1 MAKLRIY
8 SDIVTQDEKEEMQFW
23 GMAGGVS
30 FNDVASFC
38 DNLPEDD
45 PDIDVLLH
53 CDGGSVSEGWSI
65 YDRLRATGKNI
76 TCIVEGKAHSMATVV
91 LMAAPK
97 EQRKAYENAEILI
110 HNPYCYTTRPLTAD
124 ALLTL
129 EQDMRN
135 EQNKIRDLYVERC
148 GCDAT
153 AIQEQMDKNVPMNVS
168 KAMEFGLIGEVLT
181 PMSAKHITENFNIN
195 PKQNPME
202 KENVEVKK
210 SLLDK
215 MLEKLGFK
223 SVEEVKFGMALNT
236 ADGATIE
243 VEREE
248 GEPQVGDKAAPDGE
262 FLMPDGTTIV
272 VEGGEIVEIKPA
284 AEAEESDETKAEQS
298 EEDDILEQDD
308 DKAEIERLKSENDDL
323 KAQIE
328 QLKQELE
335 DAKKNAKT
343 TDDLRILNAVKIAGG
358 EKVLKTI
365 ESNYK
370 PDGRKKEDKRV
381 EETVEAKAP
390 TSAEIIARLNEVKK
404 KK

>member
-8 SDIVTQDEKEEMQFW
+8 TDIVTQDEKEEMQFW
-23 GMAGGVS
+23 GFAGGVS

-53 CDGGSVSEGWSI
+53 CDGGSVNEGWSI

-76 TCIVEGKAHSMATVV
+76 TCIVEWKAHSMASVI

-97 EQRKAYENAEILI
+97 EQRKAYENSEILI
-110 HNPYCYTTRPLTAD
+110 HNPYCYTTRPLNAD
-124 ALLTL
+124 ALDALAA
-129 EQDMRN
+129 DMRR
-135 EQNKIRDLYVERC
+135 EQTKMVDLYVERC
-148 GCDAT
+148 GCDRE
-153 AIQEQMDKNVPMNVS
+153 AIQAQMDKDMPMNVS

-181 PMSAKHITENFNIN
+181 PMSAKSISEKFNSIN
-195 PKQNPME
+195 PNQKSME

-223 SVEEVKFGMALNT
+223 TVEDVKFGMSLNT
-236 ADGATIE
+236 ADGATVE

-248 GEPQVGDKAAPDGE
+248 GEPQVGDKASPDGE
-262 FLMPDGTTIV
+262 FVMPDGSTIV
-272 VEGGEIVEIKPA
+272 VENGEIVEIKPKVV
-284 AEAEESDETKAEQS
+284 DEQS
-298 EEDDILEQDD
+298 IKDDILEQDD

-328 QLKQELE
+328 ELKQQLE

-358 EKVLKTI
+358 EKVLAKI
-365 ESNYK
+365 ASDYK
-370 PDGRKKEDKRV
+370 PEGRKKEDERA
-381 EETVEAKAP
+381 EEAVQAK
-390 TSAEIIARLNEVKK
+390 SISKEDILARYDEVKK

>member
-1 MAKLRIY
+1 
-8 SDIVTQDEKEEMQFW
+8 MQFW

-45 PDIDVLLH
+45 PDIDILLH

-195 PKQNPME
+195 PKQDPME

-223 SVEEVKFGMALNT
+223 SVEDVKFGMALNT

-243 VEREE
+243 VER
-248 GEPQVGDKAAPDGE
+248 
-262 FLMPDGTTIV
+262 L
-272 VEGGEIVEIKPA
+272 
-284 AEAEESDETKAEQS
+284 
-298 EEDDILEQDD
+298 
-308 DKAEIERLKSENDDL
+308 
-323 KAQIE
+323 
-328 QLKQELE
+328 
-335 DAKKNAKT
+335 
-343 TDDLRILNAVKIAGG
+343 
-358 EKVLKTI
+358 
-365 ESNYK
+365 
-370 PDGRKKEDKRV
+370 
-381 EETVEAKAP
+381 
-390 TSAEIIARLNEVKK
+390 
-404 KK
+404 